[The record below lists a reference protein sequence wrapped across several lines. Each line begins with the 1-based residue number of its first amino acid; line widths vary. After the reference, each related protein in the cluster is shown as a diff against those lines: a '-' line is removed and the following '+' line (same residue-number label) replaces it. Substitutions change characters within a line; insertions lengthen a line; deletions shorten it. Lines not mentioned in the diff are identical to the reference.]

1 MIGILGYRRD
11 WEILSN
17 RESGDGFSDILIETT
32 EPENEI
38 GVVIEL
44 KYSSDERTLIQT
56 AVERYSKS
64 RIKTMMQELCNKG
77 YRKILKYGIAFY
89 HKKCRVMV
97 KPN

>member
-1 MIGILGYRRD
+1 MPDRFTKISIHGLMIGILGYRRD

-44 KYSSDERTLIQT
+44 KYSSDEKNLDTDC
-56 AVERYSKS
+56 VERYSKS
-64 RIKTMMQELCNKG
+64 RIKTM
-77 YRKILKYGIAFY
+77 
-89 HKKCRVMV
+89 CRSCVTKV
-97 KPN
+97 IGKS

>member
-44 KYSSDERTLIQT
+44 NIVAMKRTLIQT

-64 RIKTMMQELCNKG
+64 RIKTMCRSCVTKG
-77 YRKILKYGIAFY
+77 YRKS
-89 HKKCRVMV
+89 
-97 KPN
+97 